1 MSNFHNTPASARV
14 KRLDAIRAILT
25 AHNISALIIPSSDP
39 HLSEY
44 LPEYWQ
50 GMSWVSGF
58 TGSAGT
64 LVITLDN
71 AGLWTDSRY
80 WVQAT
85 LQLDGTSI
93 NLHKI
98 TKDTP
103 SYARFLADTLPQGA
117 SVAID
122 GAVLSLSEHKNLS
135 ATFDPKNITLI
146 TDLDIL
152 GEVWQE
158 RPNLPISP
166 IYPHQREFT
175 DLTTL
180 DKLTNIRHAMTRSG
194 ADYHFISSLDD
205 IAYITNLRGG
215 DVDYNPVFLSH
226 LLISHQHAT
235 LFVDETKLTADAHLV
250 LHEAGITICPYDK
263 MGEALGKLAG
273 TLLID
278 PAKITIGTLSC
289 LSQQATLLSATNPS
303 TTLKAIKTPK
313 EIKHIKSAMRQDGVA
328 LCNFFAWLEKRLTNG
343 EALSELDIDD
353 MLIQTRSRQPHYV
366 SPSFAT
372 IAGMGANGAI
382 VHYRATDEHFSYLDG
397 DGLLLIDSGGQY
409 QNGTTDITRMVGI
422 GDITDAQKQDITY
435 VLKAHIALARAHFP
449 AGISAPLLDVL
460 ARNQLWQQGLDYGHS
475 TGHGIGYFLNVHEG
489 PQSISYHAP
498 ATTERTMR
506 VGMITSNEPGL
517 YRENQWGIRLENLM
531 LCVPAGRSEFGEFL
545 KFETLTL
552 CPFDTRL
559 ILPHLLSPTEKDWL
573 NAYHQHVYDELINE
587 LSDDAKAWLNAR
599 TQAI

>member
-1 MSNFHNTPASARV
+1 MSNFYTTSASARA

-25 AHNISALIIPSSDP
+25 KNNISALIIPSSDP

-44 LPEYWQ
+44 LPEHWQ

-85 LQLDGTSI
+85 LQLDGTGI

-103 SYARFLADTLPQGA
+103 SYAEFLADALPQGA

-122 GAVLSLSEHKNLS
+122 GAVLSLSEHKTLS

-158 RPNLPISP
+158 RPSLPISP

-175 DLTTL
+175 DLTAL
-180 DKLTNIRHAMTRSG
+180 DKLTNIRHTMTELG
-194 ADYHFISSLDD
+194 VDYHLISSLDD
-205 IAYITNLRGG
+205 IAYITNLRGS

-226 LLISHQHAT
+226 LLISHDNAV
-235 LFVDETKLTADAHLV
+235 LFVDDNKLNSESRTVLSDAN
-250 LHEAGITICPYDK
+250 ITIYPYK
-263 MGEALGKLAG
+263 KTGEFLTQLTGS
-273 TLLID
+273 LLID
-278 PAKITIGTLSC
+278 PTKLTVGTLAH
-289 LSQQATLLSATNPS
+289 LPKDTVLLSAPNPS
-303 TTLKAIKTPK
+303 IALKAIKTPK
-313 EIKHIKSAMRQDGVA
+313 EIKHIKSAMIQDGVA
-328 LCNFFAWLEKRLTNG
+328 LCNFFAWLEKRLTDG

-353 MLIQTRSRQPHYV
+353 MLTQTRSRQPHYV

-372 IAGMGANGAI
+372 IAGFAGNGAI

-422 GDITDAQKQDITY
+422 GDITDTQKQDITY

-460 ARNQLWQQGLDYGHS
+460 ARNQLWQQGLDYGHG

-531 LCVPAGRSEFGEFL
+531 LCVNADDSEFGQFL

-573 NAYHQHVYDELINE
+573 NAYHQRVHDELIDK